1 MNTRNLWTQS
11 GLAAAAALLLASL
24 AIAPAQAG
32 FSTCDPS
39 IAALVEN
46 TQDCTIH
53 DTYTQDFLETD
64 PMTVNDDGGF
74 FGFEDWEYL
83 QKDDD
88 LDAQSGT
95 WMVAGDL
102 WDDISHL
109 LLVFK
114 SGNVTLVGYLA
125 DTGATQG
132 DWDTPFQQPDF
143 EVRNPRDV
151 SHLTYYVRG
160 TVVDIPESSAFFL
173 MLMGLVG
180 LVVARRRTAN

>member
-1 MNTRNLWTQS
+1 MNIRNLWTQP
-11 GLAAAAALLLASL
+11 GLAATALLLATL
-24 AIAPAQAG
+24 AVSPAQAG
-32 FSTCDPS
+32 FTNCDPS

-74 FGFEDWEYL
+74 FGFEDWQYL

-88 LDAQSGT
+88 LEALSGT

-102 WDDISHL
+102 WDGISHL

-132 DWDTPFQQPDF
+132 DWETPFQQPDF
-143 EVRNPRDV
+143 SVRNPRDV
-151 SHLTYYVRG
+151 SHLTYYVR
-160 TVVDIPESSAFFL
+160 TRVVDIPESSGFLL

-180 LVVARRRTAN
+180 LVVARKRAT